1 MMYDVGYYT
10 FESEIQNQIII
21 CIDILIYY
29 TIQYDTVATI
39 LFICTRLVSLSH
51 SLTIRFRR
59 ALIHHT
65 WQPRNSEGSPSAVAQ
80 IYGSED
86 SNSMSQ
92 ILELK
97 KT

>member
-1 MMYDVGYYT
+1 MYDVGYYT

-29 TIQYDTVATI
+29 TIQYDTVATAC
-39 LFICTRLVSLSH
+39 LFVPGWYRYLTASPSGSAGRWYTTRGS
-51 SLTIRFRR
+51 RR
-59 ALIHHT
+59 K
-65 WQPRNSEGSPSAVAQ
+65 NSEGSPSAVAQ

-86 SNSMSQ
+86 STSMSQ

-97 KT
+97 KP